1 MRLILVFLLLSKLI
15 FCQKSSQQIAYN
27 YFING
32 EYEKAI
38 LLYEEE
44 LKNKLTPSLYIPFY
58 TSLIKVKDFKKA
70 GKISRDFL
78 KKYPNSLQFELGIIV
93 SELKASN
100 KKSNKEDIL
109 FNKFLKKINGSRS
122 QALNLSNFLSR
133 YGFFQKS
140 IDIYTISEKINRSND
155 FSLQKA
161 QIYSKMNNSQLMIQE
176 YLNAMEKDISKKD
189 YVFGQIQKFLDNNG
203 IESEKN
209 YNQLKT
215 VLLPKVLEEKNRTDF
230 SELLIWFYM
239 QYKQYDMALIQA
251 KALDRRMNLD
261 GGIVFDLAE
270 AFLNQED
277 FDVALEA
284 YNYIISKGERNYF
297 YIDANI
303 QKLYVLRKMSSKEP
317 DDLNQLDLQYE
328 QIMLLLGQNKNTIIL
343 MKNYA
348 HFKAFYMNDL
358 IAAEDLLLKAMSVA
372 GIKKFD
378 LAECKMEYADVLLL
392 QGRQWQSMLYLAQ
405 VEKDFKEH
413 PIGHEAKLRAA
424 KISYFQCDF
433 QWAQAQLETLRA
445 STSKLI
451 SNNAMELS
459 LLITDNFNLDTT
471 EACMCMFANADLLLY
486 QQKYDE
492 AFLQYDSI
500 LNVYPGHSLSDEI
513 YMKKAQVYI
522 NNNNFKQALLNL
534 EMINANWNYDI
545 LSDDAIYTRAKI
557 YDDYLKNSD
566 KALSLYEKILIDHP
580 SSIYV
585 AESRKRF
592 RELRGDNL

>member
-1 MRLILVFLLLSKLI
+1 M
-15 FCQKSSQQIAYN
+15 
-27 YFING
+27 
-32 EYEKAI
+32 
-38 LLYEEE
+38 
-44 LKNKLTPSLYIPFY
+44 
-58 TSLIKVKDFKKA
+58 
-70 GKISRDFL
+70 
-78 KKYPNSLQFELGIIV
+78 
-93 SELKASN
+93 
-100 KKSNKEDIL
+100 
-109 FNKFLKKINGSRS
+109 
-122 QALNLSNFLSR
+122 SR

-161 QIYSKMNNSQLMIQE
+161 QIYSKMNNSQLMLQE
-176 YLNAMEKDISKKD
+176 YLNAMEKDVSKKD

-261 GGIVFDLAE
+261 GEIVFDLAE

-303 QKLYVLRKMSSKEP
+303 QKLYVLHKMSSKEP

-358 IAAEDLLLKAMSVA
+358 IAAEDLLLKAMSIA

-405 VEKDFKEH
+405 VEQDFKEH

-433 QWAQAQLETLRA
+433 QWAQSAIR
-445 STSKLI
+445 
-451 SNNAMELS
+451 
-459 LLITDNFNLDTT
+459 
-471 EACMCMFANADLLLY
+471 
-486 QQKYDE
+486 
-492 AFLQYDSI
+492 
-500 LNVYPGHSLSDEI
+500 
-513 YMKKAQVYI
+513 
-522 NNNNFKQALLNL
+522 NFKSFN
-534 EMINANWNYDI
+534 I
-545 LSDDAIYTRAKI
+545 
-557 YDDYLKNSD
+557 
-566 KALSLYEKILIDHP
+566 
-580 SSIYV
+580 
-585 AESRKRF
+585 
-592 RELRGDNL
+592 